1 MARVSSPQEV
11 FDAMPGRFL
20 PEQAGDL
27 RATIQFDL
35 SGHGGGQWNAVIADR
50 QLTVNPGVAPNPSVT
65 FSAAAQDYVAMINGE
80 LHPMHAFMQGRIK
93 VRGDLPL
100 VMKMQNLF
108 SFK

>member
-11 FDAMPGRFL
+11 FDAMPDRFL
-20 PEQAGDL
+20 PEQAGGL

-35 SGHGGGQWNAVIADR
+35 SGDGGGQWNAVIADQ
-50 QLTVNPGVAPNPSVT
+50 QLTVNQGVASNPSVT
-65 FSAAAQDYVAMINGE
+65 FSAAAHDYVAMINGE
-80 LHPMHAFMQGRIK
+80 LHPMQAFMQGRVR